1 MSLRV
6 LHGKKE
12 TPLSRKLS
20 KPSLVFSVLSGYS
33 VVKNMKNK
41 LFLLFTLLLIL
52 GIAAFV
58 IWGVPYFFSPIERV
72 QTESGFGAGTVRA
85 EVTQIIEEGEITLG
99 DNPPQLYQILRV
111 KPLEG
116 KYEGI
121 ELEIDNGRRQVRY
134 DDIHLAP
141 GDELLIAVT
150 LAPDG
155 TLNAY
160 FVDYVRS
167 HLLLLLVGIF
177 VVAIL
182 AMAGRK
188 GLGALL
194 GLAFSLLVVISYII
208 PHILD
213 GEDPVRVSI
222 IGAAILLSVTLYL
235 TYGWTM
241 KTHAAVLSMVISL
254 IITGTLAWI
263 FVSATKLTGSGDEN
277 ALFLV
282 QMANSSINLRGLLL
296 GGIIIGALG
305 VLDDLVITQASAI
318 FEIHDAN
325 PNLGLRALYQR
336 ATNIGQDHVAATVN
350 TLVMAYA
357 GTALPMLLVFSMSKG
372 NFSYLINFSFVAEEV
387 VRTLV
392 GSLGLIAAV
401 PITTIIA
408 AYFAMN
414 DEKFGA
420 LRPFLGERNSRGGH
434 HH

>member
-1 MSLRV
+1 
-6 LHGKKE
+6 
-12 TPLSRKLS
+12 
-20 KPSLVFSVLSGYS
+20 
-33 VVKNMKNK
+33 MKNK
-41 LFLLFTLLLIL
+41 LLFLFTLLIVLI
-52 GIAAFV
+52 IAVFV
-58 IWGVPYFFSPIERV
+58 IWGIPYFFSPVQRV
-72 QTESGFGAGTVRA
+72 QTEAGFGAGTVQA
-85 EVTQIIEEGEITLG
+85 EVTQLIEEGEITLG
-99 DNPPQLYQILRV
+99 DNPPQLYQIFRA
-111 KPLEG
+111 KPLSG

-121 ELEIDNGRRQVRY
+121 ELELDNGKRQIRY
-134 DDIHLAP
+134 DEIRLDV

-150 LAPDG
+150 VAPDG

-167 HLLLLLVGIF
+167 HLLFWLLAIF
-177 VVAIL
+177 VISIL
-182 AMAGRK
+182 VMAGRK

-194 GLAFSLLVVISYII
+194 GLAFSLLVVIGYII

-213 GEDPVRVSI
+213 GEDPVSVSI

-241 KTHAAVLSMVISL
+241 KTHAAVISMIFSL

-263 FVSATKLTGSGDEN
+263 FVQSAKLTGSGDEN

-282 QMANSSINLRGLLL
+282 QMAGTSINLRGLLL

-325 PNLGLRALYQR
+325 PNLGLGALYKR

-372 NFSYLINFSFVAEEV
+372 NFGYLVNFSFIAEEV

-401 PITTIIA
+401 PITTITA

-414 DEKFGA
+414 DEGFGA
-420 LRPFLGERNSRGGH
+420 LRPFLGEKNSGGGH